1 VKGICGREY
10 IFRPPL
16 GPRFRGDGRIMP
28 WTKAMRL
35 KRGCVALLDSRDNCL
50 ISESE

>member
-1 VKGICGREY
+1 
-10 IFRPPL
+10 
-16 GPRFRGDGRIMP
+16 MP